1 MSEWKETRLR
11 DITIG
16 NGTYG
21 IAAPAVPKDNNK
33 YTYLRITDINDDGS
47 LNFSDL
53 KSVDDPKA
61 NKYLLEPNDIVFAR
75 TGNSTGRSY
84 FYDGS
89 AGELVYA
96 GFLIKFSLDSH
107 KVNPKILKYYTHSK
121 VYYDWVAY
129 FDSGATRGN
138 INAKT
143 FAEMPVTLPS
153 RNTQDKVV
161 AILSSLD
168 EKIETNRKI
177 NARLEELAQ
186 ALFKSWFIDFEPF
199 GGQMPEDWE
208 TVPINDMVETII
220 GGDWGKEEE
229 TGSFTKKVMCIRGA
243 DLNNIRIG
251 EKGKAPIRYILNKN
265 FKQKALSHHDII
277 VEISGGSPTQSTG
290 RIAMI
295 SSVFSNNY
303 DNSLICTNFCK
314 ALKIKKTYS
323 HYFYYLWNYLY
334 DNKIMFI
341 YENGSN
347 GLKNLNLM
355 NLLDR
360 ELCNI
365 PTEKVASDFY
375 KVIESIFLKI
385 QRTGAESTR
394 LAALRDTLLPKLMS
408 GELIPE

>member
-1 MSEWKETRLR
+1 MRDFKEARLI

-61 NKYLLEPNDIVFAR
+61 NKYLLKPNDIVFAR

-121 VYYDWVAY
+121 NYYDWVAS

-143 FAEMPVTLPS
+143 FAEMPITLPP
-153 RNTQDKVV
+153 RNIQDKIV
-161 AILSSLD
+161 AILSALD

-199 GGQMPEDWE
+199 GGQMPEDWKNV
-208 TVPINDMVETII
+208 TLSDIGDII
-220 GGDWGKEEE
+220 GGATPSKEHSEYYAKVGNGIAWLTPKDLSE
-229 TGSFTKKVMCIRGA
+229 TNAKFTARGSLDITNLGYQKCSTKLIPCGSILFSSR
-243 DLNNIRIG
+243 
-251 EKGKAPIRYILNKN
+251 APIGYVSIALN
-265 FKQKALSHHDII
+265 
-277 VEISGGSPTQSTG
+277 E
-290 RIAMI
+290 
-295 SSVFSNNY
+295 
-303 DNSLICTNFCK
+303 ICTNQGFK
-314 ALKIKKTYS
+314 SFIPKQVGTAFS
-323 HYFYYLWNYLY
+323 YYLLKTLTPEIE
-334 DNKIMFI
+334 NKST
-341 YENGSN
+341 GSTFKEAS
-347 GLKNLNLM
+347 GSLM
-355 NLLDR
+355 KSLQVFLPDKEILSR
-360 ELCNI
+360 FEEICT
-365 PTEKVASDFY
+365 P
-375 KVIESIFLKI
+375 IFDK
-385 QRTGAESTR
+385 QRDCEIESTR
-394 LAALRDTLLPKLMS
+394 LAELRDSLLPKLMS

>member
-1 MSEWKETRLR
+1 MRDFKEARLI

-61 NKYLLEPNDIVFAR
+61 NKYLLKPNDIVFAR

-121 VYYDWVAY
+121 NYYDWVAS

-143 FAEMPVTLPS
+143 FAEMPITLPP
-153 RNTQDKVV
+153 RNIQDKIV
-161 AILSSLD
+161 AILSALD

-199 GGQMPEDWE
+199 GGQMPEDWKNV
-208 TVPINDMVETII
+208 TLSDIGDII
-220 GGDWGKEEE
+220 GGATPSKEHSEYYAKVGNGIAWLTPKDLSE
-229 TGSFTKKVMCIRGA
+229 TNAKFTARGSLDITNLGYQKCSTKLIPCGSILFSSR
-243 DLNNIRIG
+243 
-251 EKGKAPIRYILNKN
+251 APIGYVSIALN
-265 FKQKALSHHDII
+265 
-277 VEISGGSPTQSTG
+277 E
-290 RIAMI
+290 
-295 SSVFSNNY
+295 
-303 DNSLICTNFCK
+303 ICTNQGFK
-314 ALKIKKTYS
+314 SFIPKQVGTAFS
-323 HYFYYLWNYLY
+323 YYLLKTLTPEIE
-334 DNKIMFI
+334 NKST
-341 YENGSN
+341 GSTFKEAS
-347 GLKNLNLM
+347 GSLM
-355 NLLDR
+355 KSLQVFLPDKETLSR
-360 ELCNI
+360 FEEICTPI
-365 PTEKVASDFY
+365 FDKQRDCE
-375 KVIESIFLKI
+375 IES
-385 QRTGAESTR
+385 AR
-394 LAALRDTLLPKLMS
+394 LAELRDSLLPKLMS

>member
-1 MSEWKETRLR
+1 MRDFKEARLI

-61 NKYLLEPNDIVFAR
+61 NKYLLKPNDIVFAR

-121 VYYDWVAY
+121 NYYDWVAS

-143 FAEMPVTLPS
+143 FAEMPIILPP
-153 RNTQDKVV
+153 RNIQDKIV
-161 AILSSLD
+161 AILSALD

-186 ALFKSWFIDFEPF
+186 AIFKSWFIDFEPF
-199 GGQMPEDWE
+199 GGKIPEDWKR
-208 TVPINDMVETII
+208 TNI
-220 GGDWGKEEE
+220 GSLDLEISDFVAN
-229 TGSFTKKVMCIRGA
+229 GSFASLKENVTLYDKPEFAYFIRNTDLKVNSFSVYVDEHSYNFLSKSRLFGGEIIISNVGDVGSVFLCPSLDKPMTLG
-243 DLNNIRIG
+243 NNIIMVRPQKDYLTSYLYLFFQSYIG
-251 EKGKAPIRYILNKN
+251 QHLIDGIT
-265 FKQKALSHHDII
+265 
-277 VEISGGSPTQSTG
+277 GGSAQPKFNKTDFKRSVILSPKEDTL
-290 RIAMI
+290 I
-295 SSVFSNNY
+295 SFE
-303 DNSLICTNFCK
+303 LIVRPI
-314 ALKIKKTYS
+314 LKEME
-323 HYFYYLWNYLY
+323 FR
-334 DNKIMFI
+334 MQ
-341 YENGSN
+341 
-347 GLKNLNLM
+347 
-355 NLLDR
+355 
-360 ELCNI
+360 
-365 PTEKVASDFY
+365 
-375 KVIESIFLKI
+375 ES
-385 QRTGAESTR
+385 SR
-394 LAALRDTLLPKLMS
+394 LATLRDTLLPKLMS
-408 GELIPE
+408 GELIQE

>member
-1 MSEWKETRLR
+1 MSDWKVENIATLANGKKAK
-11 DITIG
+11 DNSTDAPYPIYGG
-16 NGTYG
+16 NGIMGHSNTYN
-21 IAAPAVPKDNNK
+21 ADNVVIIGRVGAYCGSVHHSKEKCWISDNAISATAK
-33 YTYLRITDINDDGS
+33 EGNSIDYLYYLLNS
-47 LNFSDL
+47 LNL
-53 KSVDDPKA
+53 NRYHIGGAQPLMTQGII
-61 NKYLLEPNDIVFAR
+61 NNIDIP
-75 TGNSTGRSY
+75 SH
-84 FYDGS
+84 
-89 AGELVYA
+89 
-96 GFLIKFSLDSH
+96 SLSEQ
-107 KVNPKILKYYTHSK
+107 KKI
-121 VYYDWVAY
+121 A
-129 FDSGATRGN
+129 
-138 INAKT
+138 
-143 FAEMPVTLPS
+143 
-153 RNTQDKVV
+153 

-177 NARLEELAQ
+177 NVRLEELAQ

-199 GGQMPEDWE
+199 GGKMPEDWE

-229 TGSFTKKVMCIRGA
+229 SGSFTKKVMCIRGA

-251 EKGKAPIRYILNKN
+251 EKGKAPIRYILDKN

-277 VEISGGSPTQSTG
+277 VEISGGSPTQSNG

-314 ALKIKKTYS
+314 ALKIKNTYS

-347 GLKNLNLM
+347 GLKNLNLT

-408 GELIPE
+408 GKLIPE

>member
-1 MSEWKETRLR
+1 MRDFKEARLI

-61 NKYLLEPNDIVFAR
+61 NKYLLKPNDIVFAR

-121 VYYDWVAY
+121 NYYDWVAS

-143 FAEMPVTLPS
+143 FAEMPITLPP
-153 RNTQDKVV
+153 RNIQDKIV
-161 AILSSLD
+161 AILSALD

-199 GGQMPEDWE
+199 GGQMPEDWKIVKMSEVIEDIAAGPFGSKLPKACFTSEGTPIIDGANLKERIVDE
-208 TVPINDMVETII
+208 TFSKFVSPSKSNELGRAVAHRNDFVVTISGTI
-220 GGDWGKEEE
+220 GQIAYIYGTSKFSDYLV
-229 TGSFTKKVMCIRGA
+229 SQRQFRFSLKKDKVNKHYISLLFA
-243 DLNNIRIG
+243 NNI
-251 EKGKAPIRYILNKN
+251 GKQKILSFGNQVGVPALSQPLKN
-265 FKQKALSHHDII
+265 FKN
-277 VEISGGSPTQSTG
+277 VEIILPG
-290 RIAMI
+290 MI
-295 SSVFSNNY
+295 IQNSFGEIIESI
-303 DNSLICTNFCK
+303 DSLICK
-314 ALKIKKTYS
+314 
-323 HYFYYLWNYLY
+323 
-334 DNKIMFI
+334 NKQ
-341 YENGSN
+341 ESAR
-347 GLKNLNLM
+347 L
-355 NLLDR
+355 
-360 ELCNI
+360 
-365 PTEKVASDFY
+365 TEM
-375 KVIESIFLKI
+375 
-385 QRTGAESTR
+385 
-394 LAALRDTLLPKLMS
+394 RDTLLPKLMS

>member
-1 MSEWKETRLR
+1 MRDFKEARLI

-47 LNFSDL
+47 LNFSNL

-61 NKYLLEPNDIVFAR
+61 NKYLLKPNDIVFAR

-121 VYYDWVAY
+121 NYYDWVAS

-143 FAEMPVTLPS
+143 FAEMPITLPP
-153 RNTQDKVV
+153 RNIQDKIV
-161 AILSSLD
+161 AILSALD

-199 GGQMPEDWE
+199 GGQMPEDWKIVKMSEVIEDIAAGPFGSKLPKACFTSEGTPIIDGANLKERIVDE
-208 TVPINDMVETII
+208 TFSKFVSPSKSNELGRAVAHRNDFVVT
-220 GGDWGKEEE
+220 
-229 TGSFTKKVMCIRGA
+229 
-243 DLNNIRIG
+243 
-251 EKGKAPIRYILNKN
+251 
-265 FKQKALSHHDII
+265 
-277 VEISGGSPTQSTG
+277 ISGTIGQ
-290 RIAMI
+290 IAYIYMELQNFQI
-295 SSVFSNNY
+295 ILY
-303 DNSLICTNFCK
+303 LKDNS
-314 ALKIKKTYS
+314 
-323 HYFYYLWNYLY
+323 
-334 DNKIMFI
+334 
-341 YENGSN
+341 
-347 GLKNLNLM
+347 
-355 NLLDR
+355 
-360 ELCNI
+360 
-365 PTEKVASDFY
+365 DF
-375 KVIESIFLKI
+375 
-385 QRTGAESTR
+385 R
-394 LAALRDTLLPKLMS
+394 
-408 GELIPE
+408 

>member
-1 MSEWKETRLR
+1 MRDFKEARLI

-61 NKYLLEPNDIVFAR
+61 NKYLLKPNDIVFAR

-121 VYYDWVAY
+121 NYYDWVAS

-143 FAEMPVTLPS
+143 FAEMPIILPP
-153 RNTQDKVV
+153 RNIQDKIV
-161 AILSSLD
+161 AILSALD

-186 ALFKSWFIDFEPF
+186 AIFKSWFIDFEPF
-199 GGQMPEDWE
+199 GGKMPEDWKR
-208 TVPINDMVETII
+208 TNI
-220 GGDWGKEEE
+220 GSLDLEISDFVAN
-229 TGSFTKKVMCIRGA
+229 GSFASLKENVTLYDKPEFAYFIRNTDLKVNSFSVYVDEHSYNFLSKSRLFGGEIIISNVGDVGSVFLCPSLDKPMTLG
-243 DLNNIRIG
+243 NNIIMVRPQKDYLTSYLYLFFQSYIG
-251 EKGKAPIRYILNKN
+251 QHLIDGIT
-265 FKQKALSHHDII
+265 
-277 VEISGGSPTQSTG
+277 GGSAQPKFNKTDFKRSVILSPKEDTS
-290 RIAMI
+290 I
-295 SSVFSNNY
+295 SFE
-303 DNSLICTNFCK
+303 LIVRPI
-314 ALKIKKTYS
+314 LKEME
-323 HYFYYLWNYLY
+323 FR
-334 DNKIMFI
+334 MQ
-341 YENGSN
+341 
-347 GLKNLNLM
+347 
-355 NLLDR
+355 
-360 ELCNI
+360 
-365 PTEKVASDFY
+365 
-375 KVIESIFLKI
+375 ES
-385 QRTGAESTR
+385 SR

-408 GELIPE
+408 GELIQE

>member
-1 MSEWKETRLR
+1 MRDFKEARLI

-61 NKYLLEPNDIVFAR
+61 NKYLLKPNDIVFAR

-121 VYYDWVAY
+121 NYYDWVAS

-143 FAEMPVTLPS
+143 FAEMPITLPP
-153 RNTQDKVV
+153 RNIQDKIV
-161 AILSSLD
+161 AILSALD

-186 ALFKSWFIDFEPF
+186 AIFKSWFIDFEPI
-199 GGQMPEDWE
+199 GGKMPENWE
-208 TVPINDMVETII
+208 IKDFDVVVEVIAGGTPKTERKEYWNGNIPWISVKDFVNEPHFVMVTERYISQEGLNNSSTHLLKPEDTII
-220 GGDWGKEEE
+220 
-229 TGSFTKKVMCIRGA
+229 SARGTVGA
-243 DLNNIRIG
+243 IAQIQEPMAFNQSCFGLRSKLNNGAHWLYYLIHNKIFELKQKSHGSVFDTINRKTLSNLRVIVPAQDVLDKFHLTIAPIIG
-251 EKGKAPIRYILNKN
+251 ES
-265 FKQKALSHHDII
+265 LSL
-277 VEISGGSPTQSTG
+277 S
-290 RIAMI
+290 
-295 SSVFSNNY
+295 
-303 DNSLICTNFCK
+303 K
-314 ALKIKKTYS
+314 
-323 HYFYYLWNYLY
+323 
-334 DNKIMFI
+334 
-341 YENGSN
+341 
-347 GLKNLNLM
+347 
-355 NLLDR
+355 
-360 ELCNI
+360 
-365 PTEKVASDFY
+365 
-375 KVIESIFLKI
+375 ES
-385 QRTGAESTR
+385 AR
-394 LAALRDTLLPKLMS
+394 LAALRDNLLPKLMS

>member
-1 MSEWKETRLR
+1 MSEWKEC
-11 DITIG
+11 TIG
-16 NGTYG
+16 DLGKIITGKTPRTAISDNYG
-21 IAAPAVPKDNNK
+21 GKVPFLSPSDNMELKYVDKTNKTLTEQGVDEVKNCLLPANAVCVSCIGSDLGKVLITTKPTVTNQQINSIIVNEDNDTNFIYYLMTIVGKHLNFISKTSTAVPIINK
-33 YTYLRITDINDDGS
+33 TT
-47 LNFSDL
+47 FSNY
-53 KSVDDPKA
+53 KISVPLHSEQK
-61 NKYLLEPNDIVFAR
+61 
-75 TGNSTGRSY
+75 
-84 FYDGS
+84 
-89 AGELVYA
+89 
-96 GFLIKFSLDSH
+96 
-107 KVNPKILKYYTHSK
+107 KI
-121 VYYDWVAY
+121 
-129 FDSGATRGN
+129 AT
-138 INAKT
+138 
-143 FAEMPVTLPS
+143 
-153 RNTQDKVV
+153 
-161 AILSSLD
+161 ILSSLD

-220 GGDWGKEEE
+220 GGDWGKEEDS
-229 TGSFTKKVMCIRGA
+229 GSFTKKVMCIRGA

-251 EKGKAPIRYILNKN
+251 EKGKAPIRYILDKN

-347 GLKNLNLM
+347 GLKNLNLT

>member
-1 MSEWKETRLR
+1 MRDFKEARLI

-61 NKYLLEPNDIVFAR
+61 NKYLLKPNDIVFAR

-121 VYYDWVAY
+121 DYYNWVAS

-143 FAEMPVTLPS
+143 FAEMPITLPP
-153 RNTQDKVV
+153 RNIQDKIV

-186 ALFKSWFIDFEPF
+186 AIFKSWFIDFEPF
-199 GGQMPEDWE
+199 GGKMPLTWKNCKLED
-208 TVPINDMVETII
+208 
-220 GGDWGKEEE
+220 
-229 TGSFTKKVMCIRGA
+229 
-243 DLNNIRIG
+243 
-251 EKGKAPIRYILNKN
+251 
-265 FKQKALSHHDII
+265 
-277 VEISGGSPTQSTG
+277 
-290 RIAMI
+290 IAKI
-295 SSVFSNNY
+295 SSGKRPSDNGTKFVFHKSYPIVGASSIMGYTSN
-303 DNSLICTNFCK
+303 F
-314 ALKIKKTYS
+314 
-323 HYFYYLWNYLY
+323 LY
-334 DNKIMFI
+334 DEPILVIGRVGTHGIVQRWKEKCWPSDNTLVIKSKYYNFAYNVLMRIDYSALNRGSTQPLITQTDIKQIELIFPTLDILDVFENKV
-341 YENGSN
+341 
-347 GLKNLNLM
+347 
-355 NLLDR
+355 
-360 ELCNI
+360 
-365 PTEKVASDFY
+365 T
-375 KVIESIFLKI
+375 SIFNQIEILSK
-385 QRTGAESTR
+385 ESAR

>member
-1 MSEWKETRLR
+1 MRDFKEARLI

-61 NKYLLEPNDIVFAR
+61 NKYLLKPNDIVFAR

-121 VYYDWVAY
+121 NYYDWVAS

-143 FAEMPVTLPS
+143 FAEMPITLPP
-153 RNTQDKVV
+153 RNIQDKIV
-161 AILSSLD
+161 AILSALD

-199 GGQMPEDWE
+199 GGQMPEDWKNV
-208 TVPINDMVETII
+208 TLSDIGDII
-220 GGDWGKEEE
+220 GGATPSKEHSEYYAKVGNGIAWLTPKDLSE
-229 TGSFTKKVMCIRGA
+229 TNAKFTARGSLDITNLGYQKCSTKLIPCGSILFSSR
-243 DLNNIRIG
+243 
-251 EKGKAPIRYILNKN
+251 APIGYVSIALN
-265 FKQKALSHHDII
+265 
-277 VEISGGSPTQSTG
+277 E
-290 RIAMI
+290 
-295 SSVFSNNY
+295 
-303 DNSLICTNFCK
+303 ICTNQGFK
-314 ALKIKKTYS
+314 SFIPKQVGTAFS
-323 HYFYYLWNYLY
+323 YYLLKTLTPEIE
-334 DNKIMFI
+334 NKST
-341 YENGSN
+341 GSTFKEAS
-347 GLKNLNLM
+347 GSLM
-355 NLLDR
+355 KSLQVFLPDKETLSR
-360 ELCNI
+360 FEEICT
-365 PTEKVASDFY
+365 P
-375 KVIESIFLKI
+375 IFDK
-385 QRTGAESTR
+385 QRDCEIESTR
-394 LAALRDTLLPKLMS
+394 LAELRDSLLPKLMS